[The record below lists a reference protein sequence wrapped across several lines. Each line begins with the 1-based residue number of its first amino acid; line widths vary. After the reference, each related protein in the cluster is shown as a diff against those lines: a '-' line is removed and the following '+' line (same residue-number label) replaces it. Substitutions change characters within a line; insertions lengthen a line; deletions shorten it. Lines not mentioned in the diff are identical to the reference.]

1 MKKLLAM
8 VVVLVVVS
16 AIVSS
21 CSARKGG
28 CPTTNPKYFV
38 S

>member
-1 MKKLLAM
+1 MKKLWAM
-8 VVVLVVVS
+8 VVLLVVVS
-16 AIVSS
+16 TIVSS
-21 CSARKGG
+21 CTSRRGG